1 MEENKKLIMEKRL
14 NLELYSEI
22 GKLKGV
28 ILHRPGPEVE
38 NMTPENAE
46 RALYSDILNLSVAN
60 EEYDQFDGV
69 LNKVSTVYYV
79 KDMLADLLAD
89 DDKKLDLVDQV
100 CMMEGIPQIRKELM
114 TKDPVELAHILI
126 EGHPLPMN
134 CLTNFL
140 SDERYSL
147 QPLHNFFFMRDASLG
162 LWNHAVISKMATRVR
177 QRETTIMNAIFS
189 HAFTNRVIN
198 PAKKIAAGKNVSY
211 EGGDIQVISEKVI
224 LCGIGKRTTPEG
236 VDFIINQLADEHE
249 GEFTVIV
256 QELPDSP
263 ESFIHLDMAF
273 TMLSQ
278 EYCMVYA
285 PLILERNKYPTI
297 AIKVADGKVQ
307 NIHNEEN
314 VLTALKTCGI
324 DLKPI
329 YCGGKADRW
338 IQEREQ
344 WHSGTNFFTLEPGKI
359 IGYARNNHTID
370 ELSKNGF
377 EVIKANDFIHSE
389 LTLADFKQC
398 VIAIEG
404 SELARGGGGARCM
417 SMPFLRDRV

>member
-1 MEENKKLIMEKRL
+1 MEKRL

-46 RALYSDILNLSVAN
+46 RALYSDILNLSVAT
-60 EEYDQFDGV
+60 EEYNQFEGV
-69 LNKVSTVYYV
+69 LKKVSQVYYV
-79 KDMLADLLAD
+79 IDMLTELLKD
-89 DDKKLDLVDQV
+89 EDKKLDLVDQV
-100 CMMEGIPQIRKELM
+100 CAMENIPQIRQQLM
-114 TKDPVELAHILI
+114 KMEPAELARVLI

-162 LWNHAVISKMATRVR
+162 LWNNAVISKMATKVR
-177 QRETTIMNAIFS
+177 QRETTIMNAIFA
-189 HAFTNRVIN
+189 HAFTNKTIN
-198 PAKKIAAGKNVSY
+198 PAKKIGSSEKVTY
-211 EGGDIQVISEKVI
+211 EGGDILVISENVI

-236 VDFIINQLADEHE
+236 VDFIINQLKDNYTD
-249 GEFTVIV
+249 EFTVIV
-256 QELPDSP
+256 QELPESP
-263 ESFIHLDMAF
+263 ESFIHMDMAF

-278 EYCMVYA
+278 EHCMVYA

-297 AIKVADGKVQ
+297 AIKVKDGVVKD
-307 NIHNEEN
+307 IHNEEN
-314 VLTALKTCGI
+314 VLTALKACDIQLT
-324 DLKPI
+324 PI
-329 YCGGKADRW
+329 FCGGEDDRW

-344 WHSGTNFFTLEPGKI
+344 WHSGTNFFTLEPGKVM
-359 IGYARNNHTID
+359 GYARNSHTIE
-370 ELSKNGF
+370 ELQKHGF
-377 EVIKANDFIHSE
+377 EVVTANEFIHSDK
-389 LTLADFKQC
+389 TLDDYEKC
-398 VIAIEG
+398 VITIEG

-417 SMPFLRDRV
+417 SMPFSRERL